1 MVFKP
6 TDKTELQTAIN
17 LWISDN
23 TMAVSTYGDINTW
36 DTSLIPDM
44 ITHIMAKPCTMC
56 CWKNKVN

>member
-23 TMAVSTYGDINTW
+23 TMAVSTYGDINTL

-44 ITHIMAKPCTMC
+44 ITHIMVSRCTMC
-56 CWKNKVN
+56 CWRSMVI